1 MVVVVVVVAVFV
13 VSVVVVTV
21 VVVFVRCCSLWLVVA
36 RSCSELL
43 FLFGVD
49 VVDVVVDVV
58 VLLLLLLL
66 LFLLFLLLLLKP
78 QSTPFPKSENFQGI
92 KSSSILH

>member
-1 MVVVVVVVAVFV
+1 MVVAVV
-13 VSVVVVTV
+13 GVAVSVVSGFVVAI
-21 VVVFVRCCSLWLVVA
+21 VVVFVSCCSLLLVVA
-36 RSCSELL
+36 RNCSESL

-49 VVDVVVDVV
+49 GVDVGVDVV
-58 VLLLLLLL
+58 VLLELLLL